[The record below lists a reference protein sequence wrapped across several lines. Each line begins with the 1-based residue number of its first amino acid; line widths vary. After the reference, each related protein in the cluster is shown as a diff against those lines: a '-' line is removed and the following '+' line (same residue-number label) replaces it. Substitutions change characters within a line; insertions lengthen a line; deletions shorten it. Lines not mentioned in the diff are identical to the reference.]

1 MNKHALQAVAAT
13 LLLAIIAVVGFK
25 LAPQLKPA
33 VDVRLPVSPCDP
45 GRQACTARL
54 PDGGELTFS
63 ISPRP
68 ITPLRPLSLEVT
80 LKGSRAQKVEVDF
93 DGSEMRMGYNR
104 PQLDGESQ
112 RFLGQT
118 TLPVCITGNM
128 TWVATV
134 LLSDEK
140 QRIAIPFH
148 FSLAA
153 R

>member
-1 MNKHALQAVAAT
+1 MNKHALQTVAAI
-13 LLLAIIAVVGFK
+13 LLLAIVAVVGYK

-33 VDVRLPVSPCDP
+33 ADVRLPVSPCDP

-80 LKGSRAQKVEVDF
+80 LKGSRAQKIEIDF

-104 PQLDGESQ
+104 PQLEGESQ
-112 RFLGQT
+112 RFHGQT
-118 TLPVCITGNM
+118 ILPVCITGNM
-128 TWVATV
+128 NWVATV